1 MKRLFITVIAAFA
14 MALAA
19 SAQEAKLAPGI
30 YAVVGEEVTHLTYTN
45 GTAISSGTNL
55 LGFELGN
62 HKYKYKGATSGVQAT
77 NKLVMVINPEK
88 KGITK
93 TPKKYDPFIKS
104 MTPANIIIIPLDVDK
119 DKRIYDEGTLV
130 EGINTTRKAR
140 MDFEWEMVD
149 ENTFEIV
156 GDFAPGEYAV
166 VFKPS
171 KLGELDFTS
180 IYGFFVT
187 E

>member
-1 MKRLFITVIAAFA
+1 MKRFLISVFAAFA
-14 MALAA
+14 MAIAA
-19 SAQEAKLAPGI
+19 SAQEATLAPGI
-30 YAVVGEEVTHLTYTN
+30 YAVAGEEFTHLAYSN
-45 GTAISSGTNL
+45 GTAINSGTNL

-77 NKLVMVINPEK
+77 NKLIMVINPEK
-88 KGITK
+88 KGISK

-104 MTPANIIIIPLDVDK
+104 MTPANIIIIPLEVVK

-140 MDFEWEMVD
+140 MEFEWEMVD

-156 GDFAPGEYAV
+156 GNFAPGEYAV

-180 IYGFFVT
+180 IYGFFVK
-187 E
+187 